1 MSKQKEKFFAQ
12 YWGQK
17 VMCSE
22 VERNP
27 FEINENNLHRWI
39 PECYLELT
47 PLSQISDADGKMCV
61 QVRSSTHIDVEITS
75 RSNDGFG
82 FTSRYN
88 TSNRRRL
95 HGYSLG
101 FGEKMTIEQ
110 IDYLRSKGYALP
122 WLGIS
127 VEEQI
132 SKGWVKLST
141 RNRRT
146 AGSN

>member
-12 YWGQK
+12 YWGQ
-17 VMCSE
+17 E
-22 VERNP
+22 VLRCYSAFGGLTSYSLEVSADELSQMH
-27 FEINENNLHRWI
+27 FHEES
-39 PECYLELT
+39 YLELT
-47 PLSQISDADGKMCV
+47 PLSQISDVDGKMCV

-110 IDYLRSKGYALP
+110 IDYLRSKGYTLP
-122 WLGIS
+122 WNGIT

-132 SKGWVKLST
+132 KLGWIKLKD
-141 RNRRT
+141 NE
-146 AGSN
+146 